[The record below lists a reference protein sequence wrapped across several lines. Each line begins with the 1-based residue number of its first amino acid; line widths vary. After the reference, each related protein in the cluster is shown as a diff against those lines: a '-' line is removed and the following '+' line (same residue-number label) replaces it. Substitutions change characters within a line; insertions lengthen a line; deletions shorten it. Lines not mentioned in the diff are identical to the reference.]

1 MHSPQNPND
10 SPTPGTIE
18 EKTGLEASSL
28 SQPISIAQD
37 QPPASNTLFA
47 GGVWMIVLSAFLLLC
62 GLCSILPYVI
72 LPFTAGTSGN
82 AVQTNVIFGSTAGFG
97 IILGAVLL
105 WQGWNAARGGTSLQA
120 AQAFPPVPALVF
132 AFLGAVLLGIGTL
145 AIPVVPGRALAFPPW
160 HFVAA
165 TLPPLA
171 LLAYGA
177 HRLGRNS
184 GLRAL
189 VVSFSWGAL
198 AATTLAFILEMIVAV
213 VLIVIA
219 AVIVTRLP
227 NSRALLD
234 QLQAQLRL
242 AQRTQDF
249 SAISEWLSN
258 PAVLAAL
265 LLYFAV
271 IIPPLEEAVKALV
284 VAFIDPRRTRKADAV
299 LWGMGAGA
307 GFAVVETVFNA
318 SVSLA
323 AWAPLILLRVGAA
336 VVHVANGANM
346 GRGWY
351 AARVE
356 RRWPQ
361 PLLAYVVSV
370 AYHAAWNAV
379 AISTSNTALDPT
391 RGPVDLSG
399 SASPA
404 VLGLLILVVLS
415 VLGLVWIVRMVGQA
429 RRQMVA

>member
-1 MHSPQNPND
+1 
-10 SPTPGTIE
+10 
-18 EKTGLEASSL
+18 
-28 SQPISIAQD
+28 
-37 QPPASNTLFA
+37 
-47 GGVWMIVLSAFLLLC
+47 
-62 GLCSILPYVI
+62 
-72 LPFTAGTSGN
+72 
-82 AVQTNVIFGSTAGFG
+82 
-97 IILGAVLL
+97 
-105 WQGWNAARGGTSLQA
+105 
-120 AQAFPPVPALVF
+120 
-132 AFLGAVLLGIGTL
+132 
-145 AIPVVPGRALAFPPW
+145 
-160 HFVAA
+160 
-165 TLPPLA
+165 
-171 LLAYGA
+171 
-177 HRLGRNS
+177 
-184 GLRAL
+184 

-219 AVIVTRLP
+219 ALIVTRLP

-346 GRGWY
+346 GRAWY
-351 AARVE
+351 TARVE
-356 RRWPQ
+356 RRWLQ
-361 PLLAYVVSV
+361 TLLAYVVSV
-370 AYHAAWNAV
+370 AYHATWNAV
-379 AISTSNTALDPT
+379 AISTSNTALDPA
-391 RGPVDLSG
+391 RGSVDLTG
-399 SASPA
+399 SALPA

>member
-1 MHSPQNPND
+1 MESPQYPND
-10 SPTPGTIE
+10 SPDPGTAE
-18 EKTGLEASSL
+18 GRTGLETSSI
-28 SQPISIAQD
+28 SQPTSIPRV

-47 GGVWMIVLSAFLLLC
+47 GGVWMMVLALFLLLC
-62 GLCSILPYVI
+62 GLCAVLPYVI

-82 AVQTNVIFGSTAGFG
+82 AVQTNVIFGSAAGFG
-97 IILGAVLL
+97 VLLGTVLL
-105 WQGWNAARGGTSLQA
+105 WQGWNAARGGAPLQA
-120 AQAFPPVPALVF
+120 ARAFPPVPVLVV
-132 AFLGAVLLGIGTL
+132 AFLGAVLLGVGAL
-145 AIPVVPGRALAFPPW
+145 AIPIVPSRAIAFPPW

-198 AATTLAFILEMIVAV
+198 AATTLAFILEMIVAL

-219 AVIVTRLP
+219 ALIVTRLP
-227 NSRALLD
+227 NSRALID
-234 QLQAQLRL
+234 QVQAQLRL

-271 IIPPLEEAVKALV
+271 IIPPIEEAVKALV
-284 VAFIDPRRTRKADAV
+284 VAFIDPRRTHKAEAV

-370 AYHAAWNAV
+370 LYHAAWNAV
-379 AISTSNTALDPT
+379 AISASNTALDPT
-391 RGPVDLSG
+391 RGPVDLTG
-399 SASPA
+399 PALPA
-404 VLGLLILVVLS
+404 VLGLLILVVLTA
-415 VLGLVWIVRMVGQA
+415 LGLVWIVRMVGQA
-429 RRQMVA
+429 SRQTVT